1 METAL
6 DVSEGDVR
14 LRLLRCE
21 RLIEGSGWGWGEVR
35 ETKVDSRVSDRAIL
49 WQWKRIGVW
58 RSW

>member
-21 RLIEGSGWGWGEVR
+21 RLIEGSGWVWGEVQ